1 MVVAEASAKVQ
12 VATEVAYARAME
24 ALAADLAIYFA
35 SGVHMPIENA
45 RDAVVRMLERTLEL
59 PLTDYLEEFQLTTP
73 EADVALARALDCI
86 GNSIQLIRAAAL
98 PPTGP
103 VPVR

>member
-1 MVVAEASAKVQ
+1 MVVAEASARVQ

-59 PLTDYLEEFQLTTP
+59 PLADYLEEFRLTRT
-73 EADVALARALDCI
+73 ETDEALARALDCI
-86 GNSIQLIRAAAL
+86 GSSIRLIREAAL
-98 PPTGP
+98 PAG
-103 VPVR
+103 

>member
-35 SGVHMPIENA
+35 SVVHMPIENA
-45 RDAVVRMLERTLEL
+45 RGAVVRMLERTLEL
-59 PLTDYLEEFQLTTP
+59 PPGDYLEEFQLTTA
-73 EADVALARALDCI
+73 EAHVALARALDCI
-86 GNSIQLIRAAAL
+86 GNSIRLIRAAAL
-98 PPTGP
+98 STD
-103 VPVR
+103 